1 MRVLYTDGWPR
12 GRTQVKSAEALLSD
26 AHTNERAGMAEKI
39 RQRYWIWA
47 ALAVVLVAVFLLSR
61 QFTEDRIP
69 VHAAVVARNTLRS
82 TSSTNGLVEPVR
94 NYAFYSPL
102 ATSVVRIAVH
112 EGDQVRAGQLLMQLD
127 AVNAQARVATAV
139 SGLRSAESSLDALRN
154 GGTLADQQRLE
165 SNLSRAQLN
174 LQQAESEYKALSKL
188 EASGAASPSEVAAS
202 KQRELLAS
210 EAVQA
215 LEQRRSKPYS
225 EIELQRAEA
234 AVHDAQAALDA
245 ARSVLAQTT
254 VVAPVKGTVYAVNV
268 GVSDY
273 VEEGKL
279 LLQMADLGQERV
291 RAYFD
296 EPDIGRLAIG
306 QPIRIVWD
314 ARPGAEW
321 HGHITQ
327 LPSTI
332 VSYGTRNVGEVLISV
347 DDPQNGLLPQTHV
360 TVTVTTASE
369 ANVLTVP
376 REALHSESGKPYVF
390 RIVDGKLVHT
400 QVTTG
405 TINLTEAAILSGL
418 NEGDQVATGSLTDAA
433 LEDNDAVKVVR

>member
-1 MRVLYTDGWPR
+1 
-12 GRTQVKSAEALLSD
+12 
-26 AHTNERAGMAEKI
+26 MAEKI

-47 ALAVVLVAVFLLSR
+47 GLAVVLVFVFFVSR

-69 VHAAVVARNTLRS
+69 VHAALATRNTLRS

-102 ATSVVRIAVH
+102 ATSVTRIAVN
-112 EGDQVRAGQLLMQLD
+112 EGDHVRAGQLLMQLD
-127 AVNAQARVATAV
+127 AVNAEARVAAAT
-139 SGLRSAESSLDALRN
+139 SGLRNAESSLDALRS
-154 GGTLADQQRLE
+154 GGSLADQQQLE
-165 SNLSRAQLN
+165 SNLRRAQLN
-174 LQQAESEYKALSKL
+174 LQQAQSEYKALSML
-188 EASGAASPSEVAAS
+188 ETTGAAAPSEVAS
-202 KQRELLAS
+202 SRQREMLAA
-210 EAVQA
+210 EALSA
-215 LEQRRSKPYS
+215 LEQRKSRPYS
-225 EIELQRAEA
+225 TSELQRAQA
-234 AVHDAQAALDA
+234 AVHDAQSALDA
-245 ARSVLAQTT
+245 ARAVLAQTT
-254 VVAPVKGTVYAVNV
+254 VTAPVSGTVYSVNV
-268 GVSDY
+268 GRSDY

-279 LLQMADLGQERV
+279 LLQMADLSHERV

-296 EPDIGRLAIG
+296 EPDIGRLAVG

-347 DDPQNGLLPQTHV
+347 DDPQDGLLPETHV

-376 REALHSESGKPYVF
+376 REALHSESGKPFVY
-390 RIVDGKLVHT
+390 RIIDGRLVHT
-400 QVTTG
+400 PVTTG

-418 NEGDQVATGSLTDAA
+418 KDGDLVATSALTDAA
-433 LEDNDAVKVVR
+433 LGDGDAVKVVR